1 MAMEFLSLMNL
12 LLLLLLL
19 TLLERYHPLLLIA
32 KFRFWTHLLELEIKL
47 LPSRRGRDRELL
59 DLILTTYE
67 GFARQ
72 LVAAAAEEES
82 EEQQQQQEPVLD
94 HARSKNCLATVP

>member
-12 LLLLLLL
+12 PLLLLL
-19 TLLERYHPLLLIA
+19 TLLKRYHPLLLIA

-47 LPSRRGRDRELL
+47 LLSRRGRDREPL

-67 GFARQ
+67 GFARR
-72 LVAAAAEEES
+72 LAAEEEQES
-82 EEQQQQQEPVLD
+82 EEQ
-94 HARSKNCLATVP
+94 

>member
-12 LLLLLLL
+12 PLLLLLLL

-47 LPSRRGRDRELL
+47 LPSRRGRDREPL

-67 GFARQ
+67 GFARR
-72 LVAAAAEEES
+72 LAAEEEES
-82 EEQQQQQEPVLD
+82 EEQQQQEELALD
-94 HARSKNCLATVP
+94 HARSRNCLATVP

>member
-1 MAMEFLSLMNL
+1 MAMEFLSLMTL
-12 LLLLLLL
+12 PLLLLL

-47 LPSRRGRDRELL
+47 LPSRRGRDREPL

-67 GFARQ
+67 GFARR
-72 LVAAAAEEES
+72 LAASEEEES
-82 EEQQQQQEPVLD
+82 DEQQQQEEELVLD
-94 HARSKNCLATVP
+94 HARSRNCLATVP

>member
-12 LLLLLLL
+12 PLLLLL

-32 KFRFWTHLLELEIKL
+32 KFQFWTHLLELEIKL
-47 LPSRRGRDRELL
+47 LPSRRGRDREPL

-67 GFARQ
+67 GFARR
-72 LVAAAAEEES
+72 LAASEEES
-82 EEQQQQQEPVLD
+82 EEQLQQEELVLD
-94 HARSKNCLATVP
+94 HARSRNCLATVP

>member
-12 LLLLLLL
+12 PLLLLLL

-47 LPSRRGRDRELL
+47 LPSRRGRDREPL

-67 GFARQ
+67 GFARR
-72 LVAAAAEEES
+72 LAAEEEES
-82 EEQQQQQEPVLD
+82 EEQQQQQEELALD
-94 HARSKNCLATVP
+94 HARSRNCLATVP